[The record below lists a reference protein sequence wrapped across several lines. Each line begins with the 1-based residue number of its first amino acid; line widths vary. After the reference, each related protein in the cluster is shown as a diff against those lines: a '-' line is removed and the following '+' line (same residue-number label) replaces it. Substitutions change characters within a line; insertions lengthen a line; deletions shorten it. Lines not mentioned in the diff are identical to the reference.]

1 MFEVMAIAPRVNIV
15 DEIPEGDRNIVLIGT
30 LNQDIYHNTSLLQKE
45 IQHSRKTF
53 FITSFINWSSLFAC
67 AMLFN
72 NPNSQGLLSAATSL
86 NNKPSLCGFGVIA
99 SAHLLGFGAQ
109 RLFEEKSEACRN
121 LDFYFSAPSIA
132 INCGLLFVGIRNII
146 KNGGEACR
154 NLDFYFSAPSIAN
167 NYGLLFV
174 GIRNIIKNGG
184 LIECHPTIKLLASS
198 LACTA
203 AFLYFRFNTNN
214 DQASEHSRG

>member
-1 MFEVMAIAPRVNIV
+1 VMAIAPRVNIV

-146 KNGGEACR
+146 KNGG
-154 NLDFYFSAPSIAN
+154 
-167 NYGLLFV
+167 
-174 GIRNIIKNGG
+174 